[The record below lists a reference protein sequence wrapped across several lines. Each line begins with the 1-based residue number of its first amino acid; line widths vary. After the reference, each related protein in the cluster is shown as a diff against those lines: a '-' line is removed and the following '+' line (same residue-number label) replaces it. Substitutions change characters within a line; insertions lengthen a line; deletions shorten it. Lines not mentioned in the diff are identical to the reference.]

1 MFEVSSFRTHTSS
14 KSSMPLINSHVDSR
28 LFRAAPD
35 FNQPLLQFFDGVDF
49 CLVYTVMQD
58 SPDQVVNWIEVWTVW
73 RPQVWRN
80 EVRCFWTQIFNSIDV
95 LHHVRWT
102 SPAATSHLFHSARL
116 TQFLQQIIQSPFV
129 TVLVWKFLNKPFCTV
144 TFRFLQRFFL
154 SKSCLLF

>member
-1 MFEVSSFRTHTSS
+1 MTKSTQSVSSKVMFEVSSFRTHTSS

-80 EVRCFWTQIFNSIDV
+80 EVRCFSTQVFNSIDV
-95 LHHVRWT
+95 TRQT
-102 SPAATSHLFHSARL
+102 SPAATNRPFHSARL
-116 TQFLQQIIQSPFV
+116 MQIIQSPI
-129 TVLVWKFLNKPFCTV
+129 PFC
-144 TFRFLQRFFL
+144 
-154 SKSCLLF
+154 SSSCPDIP